1 MANTSRLNKAL
12 WTNIT
17 RLKLLNKPDIPVKF
31 ILESSPFDDEDDEKA
46 ATEKDEYVV
55 TGRILPNSK
64 IYKDY
69 AIQIEIK
76 LTSAYPKIAPTVRFL
91 TRVYH
96 PNVEPDGRSR

>member
-1 MANTSRLNKAL
+1 MSKTSLLNKAL
-12 WTNIT
+12 WTNIS
-17 RLKLLNKPDIPVKF
+17 RLKSLSKPDAPVKF
-31 ILESSPFDDEDDEKA
+31 ILETSPYDDIEDEKA
-46 ATEKDEYVV
+46 AVPKDEYVII
-55 TGRILPNSK
+55 GRILPNSK

-91 TRVYH
+91 THVYH